1 MEVALKLR
9 HKFQPEMAKLLL
21 FDRDPGNVI
30 GFVMVYKLYIRIRI
44 RGDSK
49 EIDTIDFNRC
59 IKRISRC
66 LERKYTRESE
76 IRDWKFTLTGEFLA
90 VLKREFREKDNKLAK
105 VVKLK

>member
-1 MEVALKLR
+1 
-9 HKFQPEMAKLLL
+9 MAKLLL
-21 FDRDPGNVI
+21 FDRDLEKVT

-49 EIDTIDFNRC
+49 EIDAIDFNRC
-59 IKRISRC
+59 IKRIGRC

-76 IRDWKFTLTGEFLA
+76 IRDWKFALAGEFLA